1 MLAKILYPND
11 TFFGEKVL
19 KEKEAPS
26 TVKGIMTTPVIT
38 TDIGN
43 SVQDAARMMTEKRIG
58 SIVVTKEGKPVGIAT
73 ERDILQRVVAKGLD
87 ASAVKMRTIM
97 SQPLITVDEKI
108 PILQAIRIMEKNKA
122 RRLLVVKNDKLVG
135 IATQR
140 DLLRA
145 LVFHVLISFRPLL

>member
-1 MLAKILYPND
+1 M
-11 TFFGEKVL
+11 
-19 KEKEAPS
+19 KEEEAPS

-38 TDIGN
+38 TDIDS
-43 SVQDAARMMTEKRIG
+43 SVREIARIMAEKRIG

-87 ASAVKMRTIM
+87 ASTVKMKMIM
-97 SQPLITVDEKI
+97 SQPLITIDEKT
-108 PILQAIRIMEKNKA
+108 PILQAIRTMEKNKI

>member
-1 MLAKILYPND
+1 M
-11 TFFGEKVL
+11 

-38 TDIGN
+38 TDIDS
-43 SVQDAARMMTEKRIG
+43 SVREAARIMAEKRIG
-58 SIVVTKEGKPVGIAT
+58 SIVATKEEKPVGIIT

-87 ASAVKMRTIM
+87 ASTVKMKMIM
-97 SQPLITVDEKI
+97 SQPLITIDEKT
-108 PILQAIRIMEKNKA
+108 PILQAIRTMEKNKI
-122 RRLLVVKNDKLVG
+122 RRLLVVKDDKLVG